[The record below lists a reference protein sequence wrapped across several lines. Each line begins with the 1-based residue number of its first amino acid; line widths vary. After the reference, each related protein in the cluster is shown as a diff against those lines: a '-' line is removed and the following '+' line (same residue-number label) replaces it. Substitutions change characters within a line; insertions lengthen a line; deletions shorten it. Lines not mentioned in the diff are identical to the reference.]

1 MIRHRTI
8 PPKRYGDDARLAIQA
23 SIPNNESI
31 DCERG
36 RVITSAKEL
45 KEKHRAVYDPI
56 DENARVRVHR
66 AISWLDRSE
75 RETEDPAARFIF
87 LWISLNAAYAREFGH
102 EMSERDQARDFIA
115 RILKCDKDR
124 RIHAALFET
133 FNGPIRL
140 LIDNKFIFEPFWKAV
155 RDHDASGAWRDSFE
169 SARGMALKAI
179 VNGETE
185 LLMSIVADRLYVLRN
200 QLVHG
205 GATWNSA
212 ANRQQLADAVAILS
226 TLMPIIIELMIDCPE
241 MALENDRI
249 NYPWIRDA
257 G

>member
-1 MIRHRTI
+1 M
-8 PPKRYGDDARLAIQA
+8 P
-23 SIPNNESI
+23 
-31 DCERG
+31 RG
-36 RVITSAKEL
+36 PVITSAKTL
-45 KEKHRAVYDPI
+45 KEKQRAVIDSV
-56 DENARVRVHR
+56 DENTRVRVHR

-75 RETEDPAARFIF
+75 REMDDPAAHFIF

-115 RILKCDKDR
+115 RLLQCDKEK
-124 RIHAALFET
+124 RIHAALFDT
-133 FNGPIRL
+133 FSGPIRL
-140 LIDNKFIFEPFWKAV
+140 LIDNKFVFEPFWTAL
-155 RDHDASGAWRDSFE
+155 RTHDDSERWRESFDA
-169 SARGMALKAI
+169 ARALAMRAI

-205 GATWNSA
+205 GATWNSG
-212 ANRQQLADAVAILS
+212 ANRSQLADAVAILS

-249 NYPWIRDA
+249 NYPWIR
-257 G
+257 